1 MDYKN
6 CLGNDSTVLKSQQKF
21 RSEAHN
27 MLMEMEKV
35 NKNTFSKNDYK
46 RIQTPDVMTTY
57 PPSYAL
63 EKYEKQNWWDTQKSK
78 KEYND

>member
-1 MDYKN
+1 
-6 CLGNDSTVLKSQQKF
+6 
-21 RSEAHN
+21 
-27 MLMEMEKV
+27 MEMEKV

-46 RIQTPDVMTTY
+46 RIQTPYVMTTY